1 MIRPY
6 TQDEAV
12 ELIGHAPSYRK
23 LKHEADL
30 VWSELHGLIINSGYL
45 WARVYD
51 PVDKV
56 YEYIF
61 IEELA
66 EAWVWDNGSP
76 VGVEE

>member
-23 LKHEADL
+23 IKHELDHH
-30 VWSELHGLIINSGYL
+30 WSQLHGLIVSSGYL
-45 WARVYD
+45 QARIYD
-51 PVDKV
+51 PVDEV

-66 EAWVWDNGSP
+66 EGWVWDDGTP
-76 VGVEE
+76 VGVEA